1 MAEELKEVETPTE
14 NNDSTNVEE
23 VVEETEEVTEADN
36 TPTLEDYEALQK
48 KNKELFE
55 RAKKAEAQAKAK
67 KESPLLKT
75 NETESN
81 DEERL
86 LRLAKIANQVDDE
99 DLEVLKTINGS
110 SLEEKLKNPAF
121 VAFKAQK
128 DKKKRS
134 EASALKPSGS
144 NVVFGDKNLNKPGIT
159 PEEHKKLW
167 EQSR

>member
-1 MAEELKEVETPTE
+1 MKENEKEVIDTP
-14 NNDSTNVEE
+14 
-23 VVEETEEVTEADN
+23 VEETQEEVNEVEETNDVEDSNA
-36 TPTLEDYEALQK
+36 PTLEDYETLKKKAETLEAQK
-48 KNKELFE
+48 EHW
-55 RAKKAEAQAKAK
+55 RKKAEAEKQK
-67 KESPLLKT
+67 PLIKT